1 LQNPSLFPTLFQKEY
16 FKLHSG
22 SSFTFISS
30 MISLSLLILNI
41 TCVLI
46 TSEYMSPVKIPWT
59 WTLLWYSNIN
69 SHLIPKRHQ
78 L

>member
-46 TSEYMSPVKIPWT
+46 TSEYMSPVKIP
-59 WTLLWYSNIN
+59 
-69 SHLIPKRHQ
+69 
-78 L
+78 